1 MSENWGEI
9 KYLHNEKDKR
19 HKGKVEKKWGYELI
33 WVTND
38 KYCSKILHFGTGSKF
53 SMHFHAEKEETW
65 YVQSGKFIVKW
76 MNTTTTKINERELN
90 PGDTWH
96 NVPLLPHQ
104 LICLEEGDIIEVSTP
119 DSIKDNYR
127 IMAGDSQCE
136 S

>member
-1 MSENWGEI
+1 MSESWSEV
-9 KYLHNEKDKR
+9 KYLYEKENKR
-19 HKGKVEKKWGYELI
+19 HSGRVEKKWGYELI

-38 KYCSKILHFGTGSKF
+38 KYCGKILHFNTGSKF
-53 SMHFHAEKEETW
+53 SMHFHSVKEETW

-76 MNTTTTKINERELN
+76 INSTTAKTYEQELN

-104 LICLEEGDIIEVSTP
+104 LICLEEGDVFEVSTP

-127 IMAGDSQCE
+127 IMPGDSQCE